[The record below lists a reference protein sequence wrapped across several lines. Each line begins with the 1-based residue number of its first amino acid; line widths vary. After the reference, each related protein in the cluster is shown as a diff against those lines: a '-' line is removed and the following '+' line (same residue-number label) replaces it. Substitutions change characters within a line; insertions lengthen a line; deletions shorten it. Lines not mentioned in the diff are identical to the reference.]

1 MKRPLLPALL
11 SLVALALVGCANVEV
26 TKTYV
31 ASGAHHPP
39 AIYIRPFNVAGAI
52 FTGDHGP
59 AGELPIRQS
68 LAPAE
73 LSLALK
79 QQLCKIAPTMII
91 DHNDIPEEGWVVDG
105 NIDVV
110 DGGNQGL
117 RFFFG
122 HLGAGRTT
130 AIVHVRVTQAGN
142 ENGESDGKGG
152 APDGVLYA
160 FDVKSSS
167 KAAGPAGSVYS
178 SGLGSSEMFDYRN
191 IAEEVT
197 RVLTPDPYKYG
208 IRDGGADR

>member
-1 MKRPLLPALL
+1 MKRSLLPAIL
-11 SLVALALVGCANVEV
+11 SLATLSLVGCANVEV

-31 ASGAHHPP
+31 ASGAHHPSN
-39 AIYIRPFNVAGAI
+39 IYIRPFKVAGAT
-52 FTGDHGP
+52 FVGDHGP
-59 AGELPIRQS
+59 DGGRDIRQA

-79 QQLCKIAPTMII
+79 QQLSKIAPTMII
-91 DHNDIPEEGWVVDG
+91 DDNDLPEEGWVIDG
-105 NIDVV
+105 SIDVV

-130 AIVHVRVTQAGN
+130 AVVHVRIRQAGE

-152 APDGVLYA
+152 APSGVLYA

-178 SGLGSSEMFDYRN
+178 SGMGSSEMFDYRN
-191 IAEEVT
+191 IAEEVAL
-197 RVLTPDPYKYG
+197 VLTPDPYKYG
-208 IRDGGADR
+208 VRDSGGDR